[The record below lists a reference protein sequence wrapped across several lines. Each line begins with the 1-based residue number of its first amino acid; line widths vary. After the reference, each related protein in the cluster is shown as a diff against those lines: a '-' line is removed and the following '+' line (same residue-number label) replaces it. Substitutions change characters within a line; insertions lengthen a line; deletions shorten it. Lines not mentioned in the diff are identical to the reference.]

1 MDQKIRSKVVYI
13 LPWKYN
19 EKRQIVG
26 KVQFTKTNK
35 TFYLIPINKRM
46 ISFDVK
52 FSEIS
57 Q

>member
-1 MDQKIRSKVVYI
+1 MDQKIRCKVVYI

-26 KVQFTKTNK
+26 KVQFTKRNK